1 MKYKLIESNVN
12 FSDDSYNLV
21 DRILMNRGVSDSKH
35 YLETTDDDLISP
47 NLLSNIEEASKCL
60 LTHIENNDNICIL
73 MDNDLDGVCSSAIL
87 YQYLKETF
95 PSINLQYIMSEGK
108 QHGLSNSVKVPENV
122 NLLILPD
129 SGSNDAKQCKILKEK
144 GTETIVL
151 DHHEKNIQNDYAIIV
166 NPFYSEK
173 YENKSLSGG
182 AVVYK
187 FIKYLDESTW
197 NDNADKY
204 LDLVALS
211 LIADSMD
218 LRTLENRRLIDLG
231 LSNVKNKAFLAL
243 INKQSYSMGNEVNI
257 INCMFYISPLCNAT
271 IRTGEMEDK
280 KNLFEAFCQ
289 IDQDFDYTKNSK
301 TETVKEDIYTRVAR
315 VATNLRAKQ
324 NREIDKGLEII
335 NQDIEKYNRN
345 SNKVLFAN
353 CNGLDSNY
361 VGLVAMKLASLYS
374 KPCILIHESERSAD
388 YYTGSMRNYNNSPI
402 ENFKQFIEETK
413 LFNFVQGH
421 SNASGLAIY
430 KNNIKK
436 AIEFMN
442 EKLKDV
448 DLDKYYNVD
457 FILSPE
463 EVTLEL
469 INEIDKMKNIW
480 CGTIEEPLFLIK
492 DLKINSRDIELM
504 GKENNSYKY
513 KINEYDVSA
522 VKFKCDPEDK
532 VLKIKNENWA
542 GEDIH
547 LNLIAKLTLNL
558 FNGIIQ
564 PQANI
569 VDFEILEGDSI

>member
-1 MKYKLIESNVN
+1 MKYKLIENKNNLN
-12 FSDDSYNLV
+12 FNNNNLV
-21 DRILMNRGVSDSKH
+21 DKILLNRGVLNPKK
-35 YLETTDDDLISP
+35 YLETTDADLISY

-95 PSINLQYIMSEGK
+95 SSINLQYIMSEGK
-108 QHGLSNSVKVPENV
+108 QHGLSNSVQVPENV

-129 SGSNDAKQCKILKEK
+129 SGSNDSKQCKALKEK
-144 GTETIVL
+144 GTEVIVL
-151 DHHEKNIQNDYAIIV
+151 DHHEKNVQNDYAIIV

-182 AVVYK
+182 GVVYK

-218 LRTLENRRLIDLG
+218 LRTLENRRLIELG
-231 LSNVKNKAFLAL
+231 LSNIKNKAFLAL
-243 INKQSYSMGNEVNI
+243 INKQSYSMNNEVNI

-289 IDQDFDYTKNSK
+289 IDQEFDYTKNSK

-315 VATNLRAKQ
+315 VATNLKAKQ
-324 NREIDKGLEII
+324 NREIDKSLEII
-335 NQDIEKYNRN
+335 NEDIQKYNRN
-345 SNKVLFAN
+345 DNKVLFAN
-353 CNGLDSNY
+353 ASGLDNNFI
-361 VGLVAMKLASLYS
+361 GLVAMKLCNLYS
-374 KPCILIHESERSAD
+374 KPCILLHESERSAD
-388 YYTGSMRNYNNSPI
+388 YFTGSMRNFNNSPV

-413 LFNFVQGH
+413 LFDFVQGH
-421 SNASGLAIY
+421 AQASGVGVK

-448 DLDKYYNVD
+448 DFEKVFKVD
-457 FILSPE
+457 FILEPD
-463 EVTLEL
+463 EVSINFANEL
-469 INEIDKMKNIW
+469 NKLKDIW
-480 CGTIEEPLFLIK
+480 CGTIEEPQILIK
-492 DLKINSRDIELM
+492 NIKINTNDIELM
-504 GKENNSYKY
+504 GKEQETLKFTL
-513 KINEYDVSA
+513 NEDDVTCIM
-522 VKFKCDPEDK
+522 FKRDSNDPII
-532 VLKIKNENWA
+532 KIKEEEPLGKWIELEMVVKVGMNN
-542 GEDIH
+542 
-547 LNLIAKLTLNL
+547 
-558 FNGIIQ
+558 FQGISS
-564 PQANI
+564 PQCTI
-569 VDFEILEGDSI
+569 IDYEIIK

>member
-1 MKYKLIESNVN
+1 MKYKLIDNNVN
-12 FSDDSYNLV
+12 FSNNDYDLV
-21 DRILMNRGVSDSKH
+21 DMILLNRGVSYPNK
-35 YLETTDDDLISP
+35 YLKTTDADLIP
-47 NLLSNIEEASKCL
+47 YNLLSNIDEASKCL

-122 NLLILPD
+122 NLLLLPD
-129 SGSNDAKQCKILKEK
+129 SGSNDSKQCKVLKEK
-144 GTETIVL
+144 GVDIIVL
-151 DHHEKNIQNDYAIIV
+151 DHHEKNVQNDYAIIV
-166 NPFYSEK
+166 NPFYSEN

-187 FIKYLDESTW
+187 FIKNIDESTW

-218 LRTLENRRLIDLG
+218 LRTLENRRLIELG

-243 INKQSYSMGNEVNI
+243 INKQSYSMNNEVNI

-289 IDQDFDYTKNSK
+289 IYQEFDYTKNSK

-361 VGLVAMKLASLYS
+361 VGLVAMKLASQYS

-413 LFNFVQGH
+413 LFDFVQGH
-421 SNASGLAIY
+421 AGASGVGL
-430 KNNIKK
+430 KKQNIKK

-448 DLDKYYNVD
+448 DFDKFYRVD
-457 FILSPE
+457 FIMSPE
-463 EVTLEL
+463 EITLDFVQKL
-469 INEIDKMKNIW
+469 DKLKGVW
-480 CGTIEEPLFLIK
+480 CGTIEEPCILVK
-492 DLKINSRDIELM
+492 NVRVNTNDIELM
-504 GKENNSYKY
+504 GKESDSFKFRLNDDYVQCMAFKRNS
-513 KINEYDVSA
+513 D
-522 VKFKCDPEDK
+522 DPI
-532 VLKIKNENWA
+532 LKIKEEEPLGTWVELEAVVKVNMNSFNQISSPQA
-542 GEDIH
+542 VIQDY
-547 LNLIAKLTLNL
+547 NLIKK
-558 FNGIIQ
+558 G
-564 PQANI
+564 
-569 VDFEILEGDSI
+569 

>member
-1 MKYKLIESNVN
+1 MKYKLIENNIN
-12 FSDDSYNLV
+12 FNDNNYNLI
-21 DRILMNRGVSDSKH
+21 DKILLSRGVSNPKK
-35 YLETTDDDLISP
+35 YLKTTDADLISY
-47 NLLSNIEEASKCL
+47 NLLSNIEKASKCL

-73 MDNDLDGVCSSAIL
+73 MDNDLDGVCSASIL

-108 QHGLSNSVKVPENV
+108 QHGLSNSVKVPDNV
-122 NLLILPD
+122 NLLLLPD
-129 SGSNDAKQCKILKEK
+129 SGSNDSKQCRALKDK
-144 GTETIVL
+144 GVDIVVL
-151 DHHEKNIQNDYAIIV
+151 DHHEKNVQNDYAIIV
-166 NPFYSEK
+166 NPFYSEN

-187 FIKYLDESTW
+187 FIKCLDESTW

-218 LRTLENRRLIDLG
+218 LRTLENRRLIELG

-243 INKQSYSMGNEVNI
+243 INKQSYSMNNEVNI

-289 IDQDFDYTKNSK
+289 IDQEFDYTKNSK

-335 NQDIEKYNRN
+335 NQDIKKYNRN

-361 VGLVAMKLASLYS
+361 VGLVAMKLCNLYS

-421 SNASGLAIY
+421 ANASGLAIY

-436 AIEFMN
+436 AIELMN

-448 DLDKYYNVD
+448 DFDKFYKVD
-457 FILSPE
+457 FIMSPE
-463 EVTLEL
+463 EITLDFVQEL
-469 INEIDKMKNIW
+469 DKLKDVW
-480 CGTIEEPLFLIK
+480 CGTIEEPCILVK
-492 DLKINSRDIELM
+492 GVRVNTNDIELM
-504 GKENNSYKY
+504 GKESDSFKFRLNDDYIQCMAFKRNSDDPILKLKEEEPLGTWIELEAVVKVNMNN
-513 KINEYDVSA
+513 
-522 VKFKCDPEDK
+522 
-532 VLKIKNENWA
+532 
-542 GEDIH
+542 
-547 LNLIAKLTLNL
+547 
-558 FNGIIQ
+558 FNGILS
-564 PQANI
+564 PQAVVQDYNL
-569 VDFEILEGDSI
+569 VKRG